1 MEFKQGDIALQATI
15 AGLQAKGTATLDG
28 QTADISATAGF
39 DSKQPA
45 INFNLQTTAGNTMLR
60 RFGLDSGSRGKQGIT
75 GTVPLNVLITQDT
88 RGKSTVT
95 LKADLT
101 NAALGVTALGWAKA
115 SGSAGHVDVAAQLD
129 GPAGV
134 SIQKISA
141 HAPGLAIEAASDG
154 AVQGRL
160 IISQLQIGAT
170 VGSGYIVA
178 PERGQGT
185 WLVNL
190 SGAALDVTGM
200 VNPGEVNGGG
210 KAATP
215 APTPTNTGAASG
227 PLWRATLKFDR
238 LLMAATPAPVLQ
250 NLVFTGD
257 GQGGTLFDGQASAA
271 GEAKQAV
278 KFSLVRTASAP
289 HLETMHLETDDGG
302 YLLRCLDEYQN
313 LQGGLTSVEA
323 TYDDQTDLNGQ
334 IAIQKFRLLKAPILG
349 KILQGLSL
357 YGMLEATSG
366 PGLAFDQLTAPFA
379 ISNGVLTLKN
389 ARAFSD
395 SLGLT
400 ASGTLGLNDGTIDL
414 DTTVIPAYALNSAPG
429 KIPILGKLFSAE
441 TGGGLF
447 AMSATVTGQR
457 SDPTVTVNPLSALTP
472 GLLRSLFG
480 LGSSKP

>member
-1 MEFKQGDIALQATI
+1 NIT
-15 AGLQAKGTATLDG
+15 
-28 QTADISATAGF
+28 ATAGF

-45 INFNLQTTAGNTMLR
+45 INFSLQTTAGNTMLR
-60 RFGLDSGSRGKQGIT
+60 RFGLESGSGAKQGIT
-75 GTVPLNVLITQDT
+75 GTVPLNVLIAQDT
-88 RGKSTVT
+88 HGKSTIS

-101 NAALGVTALGWAKA
+101 NAALGVTALSWSKN
-115 SGSAGHVDVAAQLD
+115 SGSAGRLDVAARLD
-129 GPAGV
+129 EPAGFT
-134 SIQKISA
+134 IQKISA
-141 HAPGLAIEAASDG
+141 HAPGLAIEAVSDG
-154 AVQGRL
+154 AAPGRL
-160 IISQLQIGAT
+160 DISQLQIGGT
-170 VGSGYIVA
+170 VGSGYILA
-178 PERGQGT
+178 PERSQGA
-185 WLVNL
+185 WLIDL
-190 SGAALDVTGM
+190 SGTALDVTGI
-200 VNPGEVNGGG
+200 VNPSEVRGAD
-210 KAATP
+210 KAATATP
-215 APTPTNTGAASG
+215 ATATAAAKAAPAKAAPPRG

-238 LLMAATPAPVLQ
+238 LVMAAPPAPVLE
-250 NLVFTGD
+250 NLIFTGD
-257 GQGGTLFDGQASAA
+257 GQGYALFDGQASAT
-271 GEAKQAV
+271 GEAKQAM
-278 KFSLVRTASAP
+278 KFSLIRTAGPP
-289 HLETMHLETDDGG
+289 HLETLHAETDDGG

-313 LQGGLTSVEA
+313 LQGGVTSIDA

-334 IAIQKFRLLKAPILG
+334 ITIHKFRLLKAPILG

-400 ASGTLGLNDGTIDL
+400 ASGTIGLDDGTIDL

-447 AMSATVTGQR
+447 AVSATLTGQR
-457 SDPTVTVNPLSALTP
+457 RDPSVTVNPLSALTP